1 MVHDFSEQFSNQSG
15 AKLLQHF
22 TFEQKKT
29 KIAQLLKHATV
40 HMMDARSRQHGMMG
54 NPDTAQLLLIV
65 SDGRGLFMEGMETV
79 KSAVRQARESNIF
92 LVFVIIDNP
101 VAKNSILDIKVPV
114 FKGPNN
120 MPEIKSYMDQFPF
133 PFYIILRDINS
144 LPQVLCDALRQW
156 FELVTSTDS

>member
-1 MVHDFSEQFSNQSG
+1 MICDIENPGPDLGLWV
-15 AKLLQHF
+15 
-22 TFEQKKT
+22 T
-29 KIAQLLKHATV
+29 KMCRLEYIVWLDLFQLLKHATV

-101 VAKNSILDIKVPV
+101 VAK
-114 FKGPNN
+114 
-120 MPEIKSYMDQFPF
+120 
-133 PFYIILRDINS
+133 
-144 LPQVLCDALRQW
+144 VLHR
-156 FELVTSTDS
+156 